1 MVKNSETGTAHDRCR
16 RTRRLAGVLMAG
28 VFGLASPSLAQ
39 TALQPQTGTAGGS
52 ASSTIAQSSATTTST
67 GIQSTATTGAN
78 ATATDPLT
86 TAGTAA
92 PDFSDANLTEPDDDF
107 GRMNLR
113 ETTLDDA
120 TSQRIRR
127 EAAETD
133 GVRLGTMVLRPSL
146 IQRFGSETT
155 RDGEGKDTRNYMETG
170 LKGSLTSDWSR
181 HELTIGGEGY
191 WQRNFSGDSATK
203 PNANVNADLRLDIS
217 RDTIAHITGG
227 YSFSREDTNDPNA
240 ISGAAVQS
248 GVHMYNGGLSVE
260 HDFGKLRGTVGADLE
275 RWQYSDA
282 ELSDGSKVSLSDRN
296 RLSGSL
302 RGRIGY
308 ELSPAITPFTEVS
321 VGHVA
326 YDDKEDKDGYRR
338 SGDFYAAK
346 AGISADFGEKLR
358 GEVGLGYRQQQF
370 DDNRLKEIGAMTMDG
385 NVYWSPQ
392 QGTDVNLG
400 LTTTIDPS
408 TTAGLSG
415 SVIYALTAEVEHRL
429 RSNLVAR
436 LSGSSR
442 WTEYQDDTAPPD
454 TVTYATGAELTWN
467 VNRYLDLTADLSY
480 ERTEYKSAA
489 DSNVMR
495 AMVGL
500 TAKR

>member
-1 MVKNSETGTAHDRCR
+1 MVQNSETGTAHDRCR
-16 RTRRLAGVLMAG
+16 RTRRLAGILMAS
-28 VFGLASPSLAQ
+28 VFGLAPPSLAQ
-39 TALQPQTGTAGGS
+39 TALQPQATAPGS
-52 ASSTIAQSSATTTST
+52 GASSTTLQSSATTAATAGT
-67 GIQSTATTGAN
+67 QATATTGA
-78 ATATDPLT
+78 ASTDPLT
-86 TAGTAA
+86 TSSTAT
-92 PDFSDANLTEPDDDF
+92 PDFSDAGLAAPDDDF

-155 RDGEGKDTRNYMETG
+155 KDGEGKDTRNYMETG

-191 WQRNFSGDSATK
+191 WQKNFSGDSATK
-203 PNANVNADLRLDIS
+203 PSANVNADLRLDIS
-217 RDTIAHITGG
+217 RDTVAHITGG

-248 GVHMYNGGLSVE
+248 GVHMYNGGVSVE
-260 HDFGKLRGTVGADLE
+260 HDFGRLRGTVGADLE

-296 RLSGSL
+296 RLSGTL

-308 ELSPAITPFTEVS
+308 ELSPALTPFTEVS

-326 YDDKEDKDGYRR
+326 YDEKADSDGYRR

-346 AGISADFGEKLR
+346 AGLSADFGEKLR
-358 GEVGLGYRQQQF
+358 GEIGLGYRQQRF
-370 DDNRLKEIGAMTMDG
+370 DDDRLKEIGAMTVDG

-454 TVTYATGAELTWN
+454 TVTYATGAGLTWN
-467 VNRYLDLTADLSY
+467 VNRYLDLTADLNY
-480 ERTEYKSAA
+480 EKTEYKSAA
-489 DSNVMR
+489 DSNVVR

>member
-1 MVKNSETGTAHDRCR
+1 MVQNKKTGTAHARCR
-16 RTRRLAGVLMAG
+16 RTRRLAGVLAASL
-28 VFGLASPSLAQ
+28 FGPASPSLAQ
-39 TALQPQTGTAGGS
+39 TVLPPQTATPAGS
-52 ASSTIAQSSATTTST
+52 SSSTPLQQPGAATATP
-67 GIQSTATTGAN
+67 QATATTG
-78 ATATDPLT
+78 ATATDPLAT
-86 TAGTAA
+86 GSATSPDFTDADLAA
-92 PDFSDANLTEPDDDF
+92 PEDDF

-120 TSQRIRR
+120 TAQRIRR
-127 EAAETD
+127 EAEETD
-133 GVRLGTMVLRPSL
+133 GIRLGTMVLRPSI

-155 RDGEGKDTRNYMETG
+155 DDSEGRETRNYMETG

-191 WQRNFSGDSATK
+191 WQRNISGHGATD

-217 RDTIAHITGG
+217 HDTVAHITGG

-248 GVHMYNGGLSVE
+248 GVHMYTGGVSVE
-260 HDFGKLRGTVGADLE
+260 HDFGRLRGTVGADLE

-282 ELSDGSKVSLSDRN
+282 ELSDGTMVSLSDRN
-296 RLSGSL
+296 RLSGTL

-308 ELSPAITPFTEVS
+308 EVSPALTPFTEVS
-321 VGHVA
+321 VGRVT
-326 YDDKEDKDGYRR
+326 YDEKTDSEGYRR
-338 SGDFYAAK
+338 SGEFYAAK
-346 AGISADFGEKLR
+346 AGIAADFGEKLR
-358 GEVGLGYRQQQF
+358 GEIGLGYRQQRF
-370 DDNRLKEIGAMTMDG
+370 DDERLKEIGAMTIDG
-385 NVYWSPQ
+385 NVYWSPR

-415 SVIYALTAEVEHRL
+415 SVIYALNAEVEHRL

-454 TVTYATGAELTWN
+454 TVTYTTGAGLTWS
-467 VNRYLDLTADLSY
+467 VNRYLDLAADLSY

-500 TAKR
+500 TTKR